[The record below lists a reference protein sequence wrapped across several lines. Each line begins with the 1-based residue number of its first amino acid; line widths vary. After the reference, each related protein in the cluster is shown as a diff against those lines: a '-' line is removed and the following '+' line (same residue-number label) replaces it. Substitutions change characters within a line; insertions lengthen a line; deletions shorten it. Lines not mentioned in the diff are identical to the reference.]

1 MGKSLIGKEF
11 DSETAYGDNDRY
23 INSKLKSFGD
33 KVNTRSQ
40 DEKNTKKKCIIQMF
54 VIDNARFLNQIVY
67 GPTLAIYY

>member
-40 DEKNTKKKCIIQMF
+40 DEKNTKKK
-54 VIDNARFLNQIVY
+54 NASYKCLSLIM
-67 GPTLAIYY
+67 LDS

>member
-33 KVNTRSQ
+33 KLNTRSQ
-40 DEKNTKKKCIIQMF
+40 DEKNTKKKMHYTNVCHW
-54 VIDNARFLNQIVY
+54 
-67 GPTLAIYY
+67 